1 MSKRTIP
8 SNERPER
15 AQVLWV
21 TLVLIAA
28 YLPLAGHLAIQIGG
42 FVGLLFAIRLA
53 SLRWPAVLP
62 GTWPLAALT
71 LIGVANAAV
80 TYPGWSGQNAG
91 TALFVSML
99 VLKLMELRRKSD
111 IRLVATLIGFLVV
124 VEFLFDQSPWLVL
137 YLAAVVLG
145 GITLLVDLNGGL
157 GEARRRGALAVAVRL
172 SLQALPLT
180 LILFLLFPRL
190 SAPLWSLGLDPSK
203 ATTGI
208 SDSLEPGAISEL
220 VLNGELAFR
229 ARFDGTPPAA
239 DQLYWRGPVLWETD
253 GRRWSVGKDIAST
266 DPAGTLLQAARP
278 IDYEVTLEPTDQR
291 WLFALDMPDSVPDG
305 GFVSPDHQLI
315 ARQVVSAVK
324 RYRVTSALDYR
335 TASPNPASLA
345 AGLQVPDN
353 VTPRM
358 RRLVKEWRS
367 RSEND
372 WALVQAGLQ
381 FFNRESFHY
390 TLMPPRLGANPTDEF
405 LFETRRGFCEHYAA
419 SFAVLMRM
427 AGIPSRIVLGYLGG
441 ELNRVGGYH
450 MVWQS
455 DAHAWVEVLI
465 DGRGW
470 VRVDPTAAVD
480 ASRVDNSGASR
491 MLGAGP
497 SVRFTLEQAD
507 EIARFVRNMRLF
519 VDSLDAAWQDRVLG
533 FSVEDQLALLQRL
546 QLGELREY
554 GLIALML
561 AALGLTLGILVVA
574 SIRERKPLDPLQAE
588 YARFCR
594 RLAKIGLG
602 RLPNE
607 GPMDYAGRVAAQ
619 RPDLAPT
626 VARFMALYIPARYGP
641 GDPRD
646 ALVAIAD
653 LLSGFRPRA
662 ARQTPGVVPRSS

>member
-1 MSKRTIP
+1 MPKRTIP

-15 AQVLWV
+15 AQILRI
-21 TLVLIAA
+21 TLILIAA
-28 YLPLAGHLAIQIGG
+28 YLPLGGYLAVQISA

-62 GTWPLAALT
+62 GTLPLAALT

-80 TYPGWSGQNAG
+80 TYQGWSGQNAG

-137 YLAAVVLG
+137 YLGAVVVW
-145 GITLLVDLNGGL
+145 GIALLVDLNGGL
-157 GEARRRGALAVAVRL
+157 EEPRRRGAVKVAVTL
-172 SLQALPLT
+172 ALQALPLT

-190 SAPLWSLGLDPSK
+190 SAPLWNLGVDPSK

-220 VLNGELAFR
+220 VLDGELAFR
-229 ARFDGTPPAA
+229 ARFEGAPPAA

-253 GRRWSVGKDIAST
+253 GRRWSRGEGIANSGT
-266 DPAGTLLQAARP
+266 AGTLLEAGRS

-291 WLFALDMPDSVPDG
+291 WLFALDMPNSVPDG
-305 GFVSPDHQLI
+305 AFISSDHQLI
-315 ARQVVSAVK
+315 ARQAVSAVK

-335 TASPNPASLA
+335 TAAPDPARLA
-345 AGLQVPDN
+345 AGLQVPED

-358 RRLVKEWRS
+358 RRLVDEWRN
-367 RSEND
+367 RSETD
-372 WALVQAGLQ
+372 WALVQSGLQ

-390 TLMPPRLGANPTDEF
+390 TLMPPSLGANPTDEF
-405 LFETRRGFCEHYAA
+405 LFETRRGFCEHYAS

-427 AGIPSRIVLGYLGG
+427 AEIPSRIVLGYLGG

-480 ASRVDNSGASR
+480 PSRVDNSGASR

-507 EIARFVRNMRLF
+507 AIARFVRNLRLF
-519 VDSLDAAWQDRVLG
+519 ADSLDAAWQDWILG
-533 FSVEDQLALLQRL
+533 FSVENQLALLERL
-546 QLGELREY
+546 RLGELREY
-554 GLIALML
+554 GLVALML
-561 AALGLTLGILVVA
+561 AALGLTLGVLVLA
-574 SIRERKPLDPLQAE
+574 SIRERKPFDPLQAE
-588 YARFCR
+588 YARFCGH
-594 RLAKIGLG
+594 LAKIGLA
-602 RLPNE
+602 RVPNE
-607 GPMDYAGRVAAQ
+607 GPMSYARRVVAQ

-626 VARFMALYIPARYGP
+626 IERFMDLYIPARYGP
-641 GDPRD
+641 DDPRD
-646 ALVAIAD
+646 VLMALSD
-653 LLSGFRPRA
+653 LLRDFRPRSA
-662 ARQTPGVVPRSS
+662 SRMRDLLRRSR

>member
-15 AQVLWV
+15 TQILWV

-28 YLPLAGHLAIQIGG
+28 YLPLGGHLAPQISA
-42 FVGLLFAIRLA
+42 FVGLLFVIRLA
-53 SLRWPAVLP
+53 SLRWPAILP

-80 TYPGWSGQNAG
+80 TYQGWSGQNAG

-145 GITLLVDLNGGL
+145 GIALLVDLNGGL
-157 GEARRRGALAVAVRL
+157 GEARRRGAFAVAVRL

-190 SAPLWSLGLDPSK
+190 SAPLWNLGLDPSK

-229 ARFDGTPPAA
+229 ARFEGTPPAA

-253 GRRWSVGKDIAST
+253 GRRWSVGEGITHSG
-266 DPAGTLLQAARP
+266 PAGALLKTARP
-278 IDYEVTLEPTDQR
+278 IDYEVTLEPTEQR
-291 WLFALDMPDSVPDG
+291 WLFALDMPDSVPEG
-305 GFVSPDHQLI
+305 AFLSPDHQLI
-315 ARQVVSAVK
+315 ARQVVGAVK

-335 TASPNPASLA
+335 TAAPDPTRLA

-358 RRLVKEWRS
+358 RLLVDEWRS
-367 RSEND
+367 RSESN
-372 WALVQAGLQ
+372 WALVQSGLQ

-390 TLMPPRLGANPTDEF
+390 TLMPPRLGTNPTDEF
-405 LFETRRGFCEHYAA
+405 LFETRRGFCEHYAGA
-419 SFAVLMRM
+419 FAVLMRM

-480 ASRVDNSGASR
+480 PSRVDNSGASR

-507 EIARFVRNMRLF
+507 AIARFARNMRLF
-519 VDSLDAAWQDRVLG
+519 ADSLDAAWQDWVLG

-546 QLGELREY
+546 RLGELREY
-554 GLIALML
+554 GLVALML
-561 AALGLTLGILVVA
+561 AALGLTLGILVLA
-574 SIRERKPLDPLQAE
+574 SIRERTDVDPLDAA

-594 RLAKIGLG
+594 RLARIGLD
-602 RLPNE
+602 RRPNE
-607 GPMDYAGRVAAQ
+607 GPIDFGRRVINA
-619 RPDLAPT
+619 RPDLAQA
-626 VARFMALYIPARYGP
+626 VEGFLELYVPARYGA
-641 GDPRD
+641 GGSANGVATLSELLRD
-646 ALVAIAD
+646 
-653 LLSGFRPRA
+653 FRPRA
-662 ARQTPGVVPRSS
+662 SGKPPVV

>member
-1 MSKRTIP
+1 MRTIP

-15 AQVLWV
+15 AQILWV
-21 TLVLIAA
+21 TLILIAA
-28 YLPLAGHLAIQIGG
+28 YLPLGGHLAPQISA

-53 SLRWPAVLP
+53 SLRWPAILP

-80 TYPGWSGQNAG
+80 TYQGWSGQNAG

-111 IRLVATLIGFLVV
+111 VRLVATLIGFLVI

-145 GITLLVDLNGGL
+145 GIALLVDLNGGL
-157 GEARRRGALAVAVRL
+157 GEARRRGAFAVAVRL

-220 VLNGELAFR
+220 VLNGALAFR
-229 ARFDGTPPAA
+229 ARFDDTPPAA

-253 GRRWSVGKDIAST
+253 GRRWSVGKDTASA
-266 DPAGTLLQAARP
+266 DPAGALLQASRS

-305 GFVSPDHQLI
+305 AFISPDHQLI

-335 TASPNPASLA
+335 TASPDPVHLA

-358 RRLVKEWRS
+358 RRLVEEWRS
-367 RSEND
+367 RSESD
-372 WALVQAGLQ
+372 WALVQSGLQ
-381 FFNRESFHY
+381 FFSRESFHY
-390 TLMPPRLGANPTDEF
+390 TLMPPRLGANPNDEF
-405 LFETRRGFCEHYAA
+405 LFETRRGFCEHYAGA
-419 SFAVLMRM
+419 FAVLMRM

-441 ELNRVGGYH
+441 EVNRVGGYH
-450 MVWQS
+450 MIWQS

-480 ASRVDNSGASR
+480 PSRVDNSGASR

-507 EIARFVRNMRLF
+507 AIARFVRDMRLF
-519 VDSLDAAWQDRVLG
+519 ADSLDAAWQDWVLG

-546 QLGELREY
+546 RLGELREY
-554 GLIALML
+554 GLVALML
-561 AALGLTLGILVVA
+561 AALGLALGILVLA
-574 SIRERKPLDPLQAE
+574 SIRERTEVDPLDAA
-588 YARFCR
+588 YARFSR
-594 RLAKIGLG
+594 RLARIGLD
-602 RLPNE
+602 RRPNE
-607 GPMDYAGRVAAQ
+607 GPIDYGRRVIET
-619 RPDLAPT
+619 RPDLAQA
-626 VARFMALYIPARYGP
+626 VEGFLDLYVPARYGAG
-641 GDPRD
+641 GDANSVAKLFELLRD
-646 ALVAIAD
+646 
-653 LLSGFRPRA
+653 FRPLA
-662 ARQTPGVVPRSS
+662 SGKPPVV

>member
-15 AQVLWV
+15 AQILWV

-28 YLPLAGHLAIQIGG
+28 YLPLAGHLALQISA

-80 TYPGWSGQNAG
+80 TYQGWSGQNAG

-137 YLAAVVLG
+137 YLGAVVLG
-145 GITLLVDLNGGL
+145 GIALLVDLNGGL

-229 ARFDGTPPAA
+229 ARFEGTPPAA

-253 GRRWSVGKDIAST
+253 GRRWSVGQDIAST
-266 DPAGTLLQAARP
+266 APAGALVEAARP

-291 WLFALDMPDSVPDG
+291 WLFALDLPDSVPEEA
-305 GFVSPDHQLI
+305 FLSPDHQLI

-335 TASPNPASLA
+335 TASPNPARLA

-358 RRLVKEWRS
+358 RRLVEEWRS
-367 RSEND
+367 RSETD

-405 LFETRRGFCEHYAA
+405 LFETQRGFCEHYAS
-419 SFAVLMRM
+419 SFAVLMRL
-427 AGIPSRIVLGYLGG
+427 AGVPSRIVLGYLGG

-465 DGRGW
+465 EGRGW

-480 ASRVDNSGASR
+480 PSRVDNSGASR

-507 EIARFVRNMRLF
+507 AIARFVRDMRLF
-519 VDSLDAAWQDRVLG
+519 ADSLDAAWQDWVLG

-546 QLGELREY
+546 RLGELREY
-554 GLIALML
+554 GLVALML
-561 AALGLTLGILVVA
+561 AALGITLGILVLA
-574 SIRERKPLDPLQAE
+574 SIRERKPLDPLQTE

-594 RLAKIGLG
+594 RLAGIGLD

-607 GPMDYAGRVAAQ
+607 GPMDYAGRVAAK

-626 VARFMALYIPARYGP
+626 VERFMDLYIPARYGP
-641 GDPRD
+641 GVPYDTLT
-646 ALVAIAD
+646 ALND
-653 LLSGFRPRA
+653 LLRDFRPRPS
-662 ARQTPGVVPRSS
+662 RTRRG

>member
-15 AQVLWV
+15 AQILGI

-28 YLPLAGHLAIQIGG
+28 YLPLAWHLALQISA

-53 SLRWPAVLP
+53 SLRWPVVVP

-80 TYPGWSGQNAG
+80 TYQGWSGQNAG
-91 TALFVSML
+91 TALFASML
-99 VLKLMELRRKSD
+99 ALKLMELRRKSD

-145 GITLLVDLNGGL
+145 AIALLVDLNGGL
-157 GEARRRGALAVAVRL
+157 GDARRRGAFAVAVRL

-190 SAPLWSLGLDPSK
+190 SAPLWNLGLDPSK
-203 ATTGI
+203 ASTGI

-229 ARFDGTPPAA
+229 VRFDGTPPAS
-239 DQLYWRGPVLWETD
+239 DQLYWRGPVLWETN
-253 GRRWSVGKDIAST
+253 GRRWSAGEGVAKGA
-266 DPAGTLLQAARP
+266 PARLVEAGRS

-305 GFVSPDHQLI
+305 AFISADHQLI
-315 ARQVVSAVK
+315 ARQVVSTVK
-324 RYRVTSALDYR
+324 RYEVTSALDYR
-335 TASPNPASLA
+335 TAFSDPARRA

-358 RRLVKEWRS
+358 RRLVEDWQRRS
-367 RSEND
+367 NDD
-372 WALVQAGLQ
+372 WALVQSGLQ

-405 LFETRRGFCEHYAA
+405 LFETQRGFCEHYAS

-480 ASRVDNSGASR
+480 PSRVDNSGASR

-507 EIARFVRNMRLF
+507 AIARFVRDMRLF
-519 VDSLDAAWQDRVLG
+519 ADSLDAAWQDWVLG

-546 QLGELREY
+546 RLGELREY
-554 GLIALML
+554 GLVGLML
-561 AALGLTLGILVVA
+561 AALGLTLGILVLA
-574 SIRERKPLDPLQAE
+574 SIRERKPLEPLQAE
-588 YARFCR
+588 YGRFCR
-594 RLAKIGLG
+594 RLEKIGLG
-602 RLPNE
+602 RLPHE
-607 GPMDYAGRVAAQ
+607 GPMDYAGRVVAQ

-626 VARFMALYIPARYGP
+626 VERFMDIYIPAQYGP

-646 ALVAIAD
+646 ALAPLAD
-653 LLSGFRPRA
+653 VLGTFRPQST
-662 ARQTPGVVPRSS
+662 RQTPGLFRRSR

>member
-15 AQVLWV
+15 AQILWV

-28 YLPLAGHLAIQIGG
+28 YLPLAGHLALQISA

-80 TYPGWSGQNAG
+80 TYQGWSGQNAG

-145 GITLLVDLNGGL
+145 GIALLVDLNGGL

-229 ARFDGTPPAA
+229 ARFEGTPPAA

-253 GRRWSVGKDIAST
+253 GRRWSVGQDIAST
-266 DPAGTLLQAARP
+266 APAGALVEAARP

-291 WLFALDMPDSVPDG
+291 WLFALDLPDSVPEEA
-305 GFVSPDHQLI
+305 FLSPDHQLI

-335 TASPNPASLA
+335 TASPNPARLA

-358 RRLVKEWRS
+358 RRLVEEWRS
-367 RSEND
+367 RSQSD
-372 WALVQAGLQ
+372 LALVQAGLQ

-405 LFETRRGFCEHYAA
+405 LFETQRGFCEHYAS
-419 SFAVLMRM
+419 SFAVLMRL
-427 AGIPSRIVLGYLGG
+427 AGVPSRIVLGYLGG

-465 DGRGW
+465 EGRGW

-480 ASRVDNSGASR
+480 PSRVDNSGASR

-507 EIARFVRNMRLF
+507 AIARFVRDMRLF
-519 VDSLDAAWQDRVLG
+519 ADSLDAAWQDWVLG

-546 QLGELREY
+546 RLGELREY
-554 GLIALML
+554 GLVALML
-561 AALGLTLGILVVA
+561 AALGITLGILVLA
-574 SIRERKPLDPLQAE
+574 SIRERKPLDPLQTE

-594 RLAKIGLG
+594 RLAGIGLD

-607 GPMDYAGRVAAQ
+607 GPMDYAGRVAAK

-626 VARFMALYIPARYGP
+626 VERFMDLYIPARYGP
-641 GDPRD
+641 GDPHD
-646 ALVAIAD
+646 TLTALAD
-653 LLSGFRPRA
+653 LLRDFRPRPS
-662 ARQTPGVVPRSS
+662 RTRRG

>member
-1 MSKRTIP
+1 MRTIL

-15 AQVLWV
+15 AQILWV

-28 YLPLAGHLAIQIGG
+28 YLPLAGHLAPQISA

-80 TYPGWSGQNAG
+80 TYQGWSGQNAG

-145 GITLLVDLNGGL
+145 GIALLVDLNGGL

-229 ARFDGTPPAA
+229 ARFDGMPPAA

-253 GRRWSVGKDIAST
+253 GRRWSVGKDIAGT
-266 DPAGTLLQAARP
+266 GPAGALLQTARQ

-291 WLFALDMPDSVPDG
+291 WLFALDLPNSVPEEA
-305 GFVSPDHQLI
+305 FLSPDHQLI
-315 ARQVVSAVK
+315 ARQAVSAVK

-335 TASPNPASLA
+335 TAAPDPARLA

-358 RRLVKEWRS
+358 RRLVEEWRS
-367 RSEND
+367 RSETD
-372 WALVQAGLQ
+372 WALVQSGLQ

-405 LFETRRGFCEHYAA
+405 LFETRRGFCEHYAGA
-419 SFAVLMRM
+419 FAVLMRM
-427 AGIPSRIVLGYLGG
+427 AGVPSRIVLGYLGG

-480 ASRVDNSGASR
+480 PSRVDNSGASR

-507 EIARFVRNMRLF
+507 AIARFVRDMRLF
-519 VDSLDAAWQDRVLG
+519 ADSLDAAWQDWVLG

-546 QLGELREY
+546 RLGELREY
-554 GLIALML
+554 GLVALML
-561 AALGLTLGILVVA
+561 AALGITLGILVLA

-588 YARFCR
+588 YARFCG
-594 RLAKIGLG
+594 RLAKIGLE

-607 GPMDYAGRVAAQ
+607 GPMDYAGRVVAQ
-619 RPDLAPT
+619 RPDLVPT
-626 VARFMALYIPARYGP
+626 VERFIDLYIPARYGQ
-641 GDPRD
+641 GDSRD
-646 ALVAIAD
+646 VLAALAD
-653 LLSGFRPRA
+653 LLRDFRPRPL
-662 ARQTPGVVPRSS
+662 RPRRG